1 MRRPRLAETI
11 ALVGGE
17 TMLGR
22 EIREVFGES
31 SLGGQVR
38 LVAEEPDAAGTLT
51 ELDGAAAF
59 LERFDP
65 EEIRNAAAIVLA
77 GSPESYA
84 RTASENVPGV
94 IVDLTYAAE
103 DAPGARL
110 RAPLV
115 EQQEM
120 EQPERESDLSGPQ
133 VIAHPAAIAIGLLLG
148 QLHRAHPIARSIIH
162 VFAPA
167 SELGTP
173 GVDELQQQTVAL
185 LSLQQMPKKVF
196 DAQLSFNM
204 LAQLGEEAAHPL
216 LETEERIERHLATLL
231 DRVSAQLDTPPMP
244 SLRLVQAPVFHGYSF
259 SLWVEFEDAPTAA
272 EVEDAIAGESI
283 DVRGESVEPPT
294 NAGAAGESGITVGVV
309 APDRN
314 QASAMWLWM
323 VADNLRLAAENAAMV
338 VKEIL

>member
-1 MRRPRLAETI
+1 LADTI

-22 EIREVFGES
+22 EIREMLSES
-31 SLGGQVR
+31 SLGAQVR
-38 LVAEEPDAAGTLT
+38 LVAEEAEAAGTLT
-51 ELDGAAAF
+51 EIDGAAAF

-65 EEIRNAAAIVLA
+65 DDIKNAAAIVLA
-77 GSPESYA
+77 GSPESYSQT
-84 RTASENVPGV
+84 TAGHTAGV

-103 DAPGARL
+103 DAPGARV
-110 RAPLV
+110 RAPMV
-115 EQQEM
+115 EHDGHE
-120 EQPERESDLSGPQ
+120 PDLTGPQ
-133 VIAHPAAIAIGLLLG
+133 VIAHPAAIAITLLLER
-148 QLHRAHPIARSIIH
+148 LERAHPIARSVIH
-162 VFAPA
+162 AFAPA
-167 SELGTP
+167 SERGTP

-204 LAQLGEEAAHPL
+204 LAQLGEDAAQSL

-231 DRVSAQLDTPPMP
+231 DHADAPPMP

-272 EVEDAIAGESI
+272 EVEDALSGESI
-283 DVRGESVEPPT
+283 DVRSENEEPPT
-294 NAGAAGESGITVGVV
+294 NAGVAGLSGITAGVI

-314 QASAMWLWM
+314 QSNAMWIWM
-323 VADNLRLAAENAAMV
+323 VADNLRLAAENAILV
-338 VKEIL
+338 LREIL